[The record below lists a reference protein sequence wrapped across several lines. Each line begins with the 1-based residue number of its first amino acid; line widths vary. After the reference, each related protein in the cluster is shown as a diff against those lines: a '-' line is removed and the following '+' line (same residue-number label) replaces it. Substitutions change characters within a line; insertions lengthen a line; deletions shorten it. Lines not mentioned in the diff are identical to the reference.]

1 VNSAGNPS
9 TLTDRSTTDEHYD
22 KRVER
27 GKYEGRIG
35 ISSEVAG
42 VVSISQLGRKPLGCK
57 E

>member
-9 TLTDRSTTDEHYD
+9 TLTNRSTSDKHYI
-22 KRVER
+22 KRIER

-35 ISSEVAG
+35 ISSEVAR
-42 VVSISQLGRKPLGCK
+42 VVSISQLGGQPSGCK